1 MGPAIA
7 SLVQSPFAF
16 PFGAAN
22 PQYAFQQQAAAFPQA
37 GVFFMVLRH
46 WWEEGGMNYHA
57 WVNPW

>member
-16 PFGAAN
+16 PFGATN

-37 GVFFMVLRH
+37 GYLLEKYNKFDYFEKKRKMILI
-46 WWEEGGMNYHA
+46 N
-57 WVNPW
+57 